1 MLAFLIENLATI
13 LVAATVIVILA
24 AIILKMISDKKKG
37 NTSCG
42 CGCENCAASEIC
54 HKKENK

>member
-1 MLAFLIENLATI
+1 ATI